1 MDRFASVTAFV
12 RVIDSGGFS
21 AAGRRLNLSKARV
34 SHLVG
39 ALEDA
44 LGVRLLN
51 RSTRRMSLTEAGRDY
66 YERCVQVLQDLAE
79 ADEAAGAQRG
89 TPRGQ
94 LRIYCHENVAWR
106 RAGRRRLCDAV
117 SGGGRG
123 PLHWLHDD
131 RPHSGGIRPGG

>member
-51 RSTRRMSLTEAGRDY
+51 RSTIGSLI
-66 YERCVQVLQDLAE
+66 VV
-79 ADEAAGAQRG
+79 G
-89 TPRGQ
+89 T
-94 LRIYCHENVAWR
+94 
-106 RAGRRRLCDAV
+106 
-117 SGGGRG
+117 
-123 PLHWLHDD
+123 
-131 RPHSGGIRPGG
+131 